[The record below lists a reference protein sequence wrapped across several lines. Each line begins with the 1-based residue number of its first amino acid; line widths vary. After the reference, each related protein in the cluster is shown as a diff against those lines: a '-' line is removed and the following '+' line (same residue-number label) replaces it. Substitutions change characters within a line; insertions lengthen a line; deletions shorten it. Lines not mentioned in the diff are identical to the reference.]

1 LPSWRNKPEATTKPA
16 KPGHAGLLFFR
27 RLDFFGGRLSPRFYG
42 KRDAAMLSDRADKQQ
57 NSSARSKMLFRKIT
71 SANPQTPSREGYP
84 CSMSKKKRG
93 CLATYRQSE
102 NELLENPFSVGSNVN
117 NL

>member
-1 LPSWRNKPEATTKPA
+1 LPSWRNKPEATTKPV
-16 KPGHAGLLFFR
+16 KPGHAGLLFFLL
-27 RLDFFGGRLSPRFYG
+27 LDFIPPRFYG
-42 KRDAAMLSDRADKQQ
+42 KRERRMLSGRADKRQ
-57 NSSARSKMLFRKIT
+57 SRSACSKLFFRKIT
-71 SANPQTPSREGYP
+71 SANPQKPSREGYP
-84 CSMSKKKRG
+84 CSMSKKIRG